1 MKTSKCRVINGCWI
15 AGILVLLLLA
25 AVHGLDVREGVTESG
40 DVWLVSRYLAVAAAA
55 IMSAAISGIL
65 LMRRR
70 WRLEAVFALTALCFG
85 LLFLYVL
92 PPLSAPDEIRHY
104 ISAYDLSNRIMGI
117 HSDDPQGRV
126 PIRMEDWFA
135 EDSCGDYEVEML
147 PDGTLAVREGGA
159 DEAKVLGQTLTE
171 ETYRLIHNYEEAG
184 GKAETSRV
192 QELSEK
198 NAETVETAVSENGAL
213 SVHKP
218 VVTTPCA
225 YLMPALGITLA
236 RVIGLNTLWL
246 LYLGRVFNL
255 LLFVLVVSYAIHRIP
270 FGKEL
275 LFGVSILPMTLHL
288 AASYSYDVLLISG
301 FFLLTA
307 VCMDLA
313 YQAEKVRVA
322 DIVLLAAVMAVA
334 GPCKMVYAVFAGL
347 CLLIPVKK
355 FGGWGRWLI
364 SAACVL
370 GAWVLAM
377 VLING
382 QTVASYASET
392 DNYIS
397 WAGEAGYSL
406 NLLLHQPVHT
416 MQMFFRTV
424 VWQAEL
430 WHLSMLG
437 AYLGNLDTVLDVPYL
452 VILGLTGCL
461 LALAF
466 RKPGDQI
473 EIRPLQ
479 KCWIWFLCLA
489 SAGALMLSMFLA
501 WTPLSSRIIC
511 GVQGRYFLPFLP
523 AFLLTLKND
532 TIVLTK
538 NPDRS
543 ILYVMCCADA
553 YVLMRIFSIVCMRL

>member
-1 MKTSKCRVINGCWI
+1 
-15 AGILVLLLLA
+15 
-25 AVHGLDVREGVTESG
+25 
-40 DVWLVSRYLAVAAAA
+40 
-55 IMSAAISGIL
+55 
-65 LMRRR
+65 
-70 WRLEAVFALTALCFG
+70 
-85 LLFLYVL
+85 
-92 PPLSAPDEIRHY
+92 
-104 ISAYDLSNRIMGI
+104 
-117 HSDDPQGRV
+117 
-126 PIRMEDWFA
+126 
-135 EDSCGDYEVEML
+135 
-147 PDGTLAVREGGA
+147 
-159 DEAKVLGQTLTE
+159 
-171 ETYRLIHNYEEAG
+171 
-184 GKAETSRV
+184 
-192 QELSEK
+192 
-198 NAETVETAVSENGAL
+198 
-213 SVHKP
+213 
-218 VVTTPCA
+218 
-225 YLMPALGITLA
+225 
-236 RVIGLNTLWL
+236 
-246 LYLGRVFNL
+246 VFNL
-255 LLFVLVVSYAIHRIP
+255 LLFVLVVSYAVHRIP

-307 VCMDLA
+307 VCMDFA
-313 YQAEKVRVA
+313 YHAEKVRVV
-322 DIVLLAAVMAVA
+322 DILLLAAVMAIA

-364 SAACVL
+364 SAVCVL

-397 WAGEAGYSL
+397 WAGEAGYSM

-416 MQMFFRTV
+416 MQMFFRTM

-479 KCWIWFLCLA
+479 KCWIWFLCLVCT
-489 SAGALMLSMFLA
+489 GALMLSMLLA
-501 WTPLSSRIIC
+501 WTPLSSKIIC

>member
-1 MKTSKCRVINGCWI
+1 LT

-25 AVHGLDVREGVTESG
+25 VVHGLDVREGVTESG
-40 DVWLVSRYLAVAAAA
+40 DVWLVSRYLAVTAAA
-55 IMSAAISGIL
+55 IVLAALSGIL

-104 ISAYDLSNRIMGI
+104 ISAYDLSNRILGI
-117 HSDDPQGRV
+117 KTDDPQGRV
-126 PIRMEDWFA
+126 PVRMEDWFA

-147 PDGTLAVREGGA
+147 PDGTLAVCEDGA
-159 DEAKVLGQTLTE
+159 GEAKVLGQTLTE
-171 ETYRLIHNYEEAG
+171 ETYRLIHNYDEA
-184 GKAETSRV
+184 ES
-192 QELSEK
+192 ELSG
-198 NAETVETAVSENGAL
+198 TYAL
-213 SVHKP
+213 SVHSP

-236 RVIGLNTLWL
+236 RVLGLNTLWL

-255 LLFVLVVSYAIHRIP
+255 LLFVIAVSYAIRRIP

-313 YQAEKVRVA
+313 YHAEKVRIA
-322 DIVLLAAVMAVA
+322 DILLLAAVMAIA

-355 FGGWGRWLI
+355 FGGRGRWLI
-364 SAACVL
+364 SAVCVL
-370 GAWVLAM
+370 GAWILSM

-416 MQMFFRTV
+416 LQMFFRTV

-437 AYLGNLDTVLDVPYL
+437 AYLGNQDMVLDVPYL
-452 VILGLTGCL
+452 VILGLTCCL

-473 EIRPLQ
+473 EIRPPQ

-489 SAGALMLSMFLA
+489 CIGALMLSMFLA
-501 WTPLSSRIIC
+501 WTPISSRIIC

-538 NPDRS
+538 NSDRS